1 MKKEIIRSV
10 IVLLT
15 IVNGVIAAFSL
26 GMTELIKYLLR
37 DSAASMGMNVQ
48 IDEMMM
54 GNISLTMGEMKN
66 NLGWGF
72 LALMFLGI
80 ILIIA
85 MHYNT
90 HFHVD
95 GK

>member
-1 MKKEIIRSV
+1 MKREIIQS
-10 IVLLT
+10 IVVLFT
-15 IVNGVIAAFSL
+15 VVNGVIAAFSL
-26 GMTELIKYLLR
+26 GVTELIKYLLR

-48 IDEMMM
+48 VDEMML

-80 ILIIA
+80 IIIVA
-85 MHYNT
+85 MHSNA
-90 HFHVD
+90 HFHI
-95 GK
+95 GHK

>member
-1 MKKEIIRSV
+1 MKKEIIQSV

-15 IVNGVIAAFSL
+15 IVNGIIAAFSL
-26 GMTELIKYLLR
+26 GITELIKYLLR

-48 IDEMMM
+48 IDELMM
-54 GNISLTMGEMKN
+54 GNISLTIGEMKN

-80 ILIIA
+80 IIIIA
-85 MHYNT
+85 VNSNA
-90 HFHVD
+90 HFHT
-95 GK
+95 GHK